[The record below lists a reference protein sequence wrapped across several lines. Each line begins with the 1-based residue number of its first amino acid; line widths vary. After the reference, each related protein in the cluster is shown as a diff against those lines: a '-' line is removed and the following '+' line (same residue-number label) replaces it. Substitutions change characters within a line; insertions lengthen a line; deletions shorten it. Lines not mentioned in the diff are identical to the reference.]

1 MKDNIMEIETAC
13 RLIGYG
19 IEFAKSAVP
28 AAALA
33 VIAWRIG
40 V

>member
-1 MKDNIMEIETAC
+1 MKELIMEIETAC

-19 IEFAKSAVP
+19 IELAKAAVP
-28 AAALA
+28 AVALA
-33 VIAWRIG
+33 IIAWRVG

>member
-1 MKDNIMEIETAC
+1 MKEHIMEIETTC

-19 IEFAKSAVP
+19 IEFAKAAVP
-28 AAALA
+28 AVALA

-40 V
+40 A

>member
-1 MKDNIMEIETAC
+1 MKEHIMEIETAC

-19 IEFAKSAVP
+19 IEFAKAAVP
-28 AAALA
+28 AVALA

-40 V
+40 A

>member
-1 MKDNIMEIETAC
+1 MKDATMEIETMC

-19 IEFAKSAVP
+19 IEFAKAAVP
-28 AAALA
+28 AVALA
-33 VIAWRIG
+33 FIAWRVG

>member
-1 MKDNIMEIETAC
+1 MKDNIMEIETMC

-19 IEFAKSAVP
+19 IEFAKAAVP
-28 AAALA
+28 AVALA
-33 VIAWRIG
+33 VIAWRVG

>member
-19 IEFAKSAVP
+19 IEFARAAVP
-28 AAALA
+28 AMALA

>member
-1 MKDNIMEIETAC
+1 MEIETAC
-13 RLIGYG
+13 RLIGYA
-19 IEFAKSAVP
+19 IEFTKAAVP
-28 AAALA
+28 AMALA

>member
-1 MKDNIMEIETAC
+1 MKDATMEIETAC

-19 IEFAKSAVP
+19 IEFAKAAVP
-28 AAALA
+28 AVALA

>member
-1 MKDNIMEIETAC
+1 MEIETAC

-19 IEFAKSAVP
+19 IEFAK
-28 AAALA
+28 AAAPAVALA
-33 VIAWRIG
+33 IIAWRIG

>member
-1 MKDNIMEIETAC
+1 MKDATMEIETMC

-19 IEFAKSAVP
+19 IEFTKAAVP
-28 AAALA
+28 AMALAAL
-33 VIAWRIG
+33 AWRIG

>member
-1 MKDNIMEIETAC
+1 MKELIMEIETAC

-19 IEFAKSAVP
+19 IEFAKAAVP
-28 AAALA
+28 AVALA